1 MVPVCFSYIRKRAV
15 TTIERI
21 TIKLAKLRG
30 LGFNPKAVVIGR
42 ELERS
47 LYTDEGLAKSI
58 DLADALDIEVIQYPG
73 EDWGVVV

>member
-1 MVPVCFSYIRKRAV
+1 M
-15 TTIERI
+15 TTIEAI

-30 LGFNPKAVVIGR
+30 LGFAPKAVVIGR

-47 LYTDEGLAKSI
+47 LYVDDGLPSDV

>member
-1 MVPVCFSYIRKRAV
+1 M
-15 TTIERI
+15 TTIEAI

-30 LGFNPKAVVIGR
+30 LGFPPKAVVIGR

-47 LYTDEGLAKSI
+47 IYVDDGLPKSI

>member
-1 MVPVCFSYIRKRAV
+1 M
-15 TTIERI
+15 TTIEAI
-21 TIKLAKLRG
+21 TIKLARLRG
-30 LGFNPKAVVIGR
+30 LGFAPKAVVIGR

-47 LYTDEGLAKSI
+47 IYVDDGLPKSI